1 MSSPQ
6 SDVVFCGF
14 LHNSLKL
21 TNFLQPEMKRKK
33 VVEKKNMQS
42 IKSQRKKNKKKRHK
56 EIGERIFLES
66 WKEMFWNLDLDL
78 WNTKFAG
85 NPYNF
90 VYKPIIIGLINHPQ
104 VYENNGTLD
113 SIHRTYITKI
123 WRFFAKPRWVSRHQL
138 NDSVGAPCLFRS
150 RFPISPDSAWVV
162 SSRIWWSRFPRKLTW
177 GLLENPTVE
186 WRWRRIPE
194 WKIVMFQLVMLVFR
208 GGRLS
213 DIGPCLN
220 TAKSRIVKV
229 NKVPFVKMSRLFP
242 HWYHT
247 QKYLQNHLE

>member
-1 MSSPQ
+1 
-6 SDVVFCGF
+6 
-14 LHNSLKL
+14 
-21 TNFLQPEMKRKK
+21 MKRKK

-113 SIHRTYITKI
+113 SIIAH
-123 WRFFAKPRWVSRHQL
+123 
-138 NDSVGAPCLFRS
+138 
-150 RFPISPDSAWVV
+150 ISQKSD
-162 SSRIWWSRFPRKLTW
+162 
-177 GLLENPTVE
+177 
-186 WRWRRIPE
+186 
-194 WKIVMFQLVMLVFR
+194 VFLQNLGEFHVTSWTTR
-208 GGRLS
+208 GFGPLQKQLS
-213 DIGPCLN
+213 DFARLGVGRIFE
-220 TAKSRIVKV
+220 TAIRQESGDLDSPE
-229 NKVPFVKMSRLFP
+229 N
-242 HWYHT
+242 
-247 QKYLQNHLE
+247 